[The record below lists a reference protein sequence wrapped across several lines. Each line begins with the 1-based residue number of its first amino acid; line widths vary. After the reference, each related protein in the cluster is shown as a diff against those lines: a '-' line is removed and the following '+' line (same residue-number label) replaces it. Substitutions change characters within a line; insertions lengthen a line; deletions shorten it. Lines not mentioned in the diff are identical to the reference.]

1 MIGESPTAGM
11 SSSKDRLEVPS
22 GMFKVFYSVA
32 SNKGRFNGGKGIEGI
47 GVPPN
52 EVTPYD
58 PDDLLKGVDT
68 QIRRAE
74 EILKTGLTKD
84 KVAYRPKKKDLH
96 FD

>member
-1 MIGESPTAGM
+1 
-11 SSSKDRLEVPS
+11 VPS
-22 GMFKVFYSVA
+22 GMFKVFYSVT
-32 SNKGRFNGGKGIEGI
+32 SNKGRFNGGKGIEGL

-58 PDDLLKGVDT
+58 PKDLLKGVDT

-74 EILKTGLTKD
+74 EILKVGLPKN
-84 KVAYRPKKKDLH
+84 KVAYQPTKKNLH